1 MTITE
6 YRDRHFKDMKPE
18 LFEAGRYLEQ
28 NGLIFGHDF
37 STGEAI
43 SLAAAFMTR
52 KYDENETE
60 VALDKKAQFLG
71 IGR

>member
-6 YRDRHFKDMKPE
+6 YRDKHFKDMKPE
-18 LFEAGRYLEQ
+18 TLAAGVYLETQ
-28 NGLIFGHDF
+28 GLIFGHDF

-52 KYDENETE
+52 KYDEDETE
-60 VALDKKAQFLG
+60 VALDKKARFLG
-71 IGR
+71 IGK